1 MIPYAD
7 TNFFTNRLFDLA
19 HNRVVV
25 ILLELHEKNCYP
37 PLPVT
42 WLLRL
47 ELTNA
52 LQRVV
57 FELRH
62 GSQHFRATPESVMIA
77 EADFLNDLET
87 GVLAAERSLEMAQ
100 LIRGFDRLS
109 YRHTAKHG
117 FRTYDI
123 LHVASALLLGCDTFW
138 SFDALGSVVIS
149 GDQCSFFFIPKT

>member
-7 TNFFTNRLFDLA
+7 TNFFTNRLLNLTHNAAADLLA
-19 HNRVVV
+19 
-25 ILLELHEKNCYP
+25 ESHEMYRYP

-57 FELRH
+57 FESRH

-77 EADFLNDLET
+77 
-87 GVLAAERSLEMAQ
+87 
-100 LIRGFDRLS
+100 
-109 YRHTAKHG
+109 
-117 FRTYDI
+117 DI

-138 SFDALGSVVIS
+138 SFDVKALKLAKLEGL
-149 GDQCSFFFIPKT
+149 KTN

>member
-7 TNFFTNRLFDLA
+7 TNFFTNRLLNLSHNAVADSLA
-19 HNRVVV
+19 ESHA
-25 ILLELHEKNCYP
+25 KNGYP

-42 WLLRL
+42 WLVRL

-57 FELRH
+57 FESRH
-62 GSQHFRATPESVMIA
+62 GSQQIRATPEFVMIA
-77 EADFLNDLET
+77 EAEFLKVLEV
-87 GVLAAERSLEMAQ
+87 GVLAAERSLVMSDLEAV
-100 LIRGFDRLS
+100 FDRLS

-138 SFDALGSVVIS
+138 SFDVKALKLAKLEGL
-149 GDQCSFFFIPKT
+149 KTN